1 MAERKEAEDE
11 FNPRHRIVGA
21 VILVALAVIFLPM
34 VLNDE
39 PPPTGTAP
47 VVETPVADTRI
58 AGVPPADDATPAVTD
73 HDLPAAP
80 SRITR
85 IVTVPVDPVATTS
98 RPERPGDAP
107 STKPAATVAQ
117 PASPVTGIEPSR
129 TEPQPAPAPAPV
141 AGPSTKTPVAARPP
155 TTHGGWIVQV
165 GVFSQADN
173 ARRLQERLKAKGYA
187 VTLDP
192 PGVPKGKTVRVEVGP
207 YKDQAAARSAAAR
220 IQRDFDINGIVR
232 SQ

>member
-39 PPPTGTAP
+39 PPTGTEP
-47 VVETPVADTRI
+47 VVETPVADTRVT
-58 AGVPPADDATPAVTD
+58 GVPPADETTPEAAD
-73 HDLPAAP
+73 RDLPVAAP
-80 SRITR
+80 RSTR
-85 IVTVPVDPVATTS
+85 IVTVPVEPVTTTP
-98 RPERPGDAP
+98 RPERPVDAP
-107 STKPAATVAQ
+107 AARLAPVVTPSQ
-117 PASPVTGIEPSR
+117 SPVARAE
-129 TEPQPAPAPAPV
+129 PAPAPLANTSKKPAV
-141 AGPSTKTPVAARPP
+141 ATPSTAVT
-155 TTHGGWIVQV
+155 GGWVIQV

-192 PGVPKGKTVRVEVGP
+192 PGTPKGKTVRVEVGP
-207 YKDQAAARSAAAR
+207 YKDQAAAKSAAAR
-220 IQRDFDINGIVR
+220 IERDFAIQGIVR
-232 SQ
+232 SR

>member
-21 VILVALAVIFLPM
+21 VILVALAVIVLPM

-39 PPPTGTAP
+39 PPIATEP
-47 VVETPVADTRI
+47 VLETPAAEPRTS
-58 AGVPPADDATPAVTD
+58 GVLPVDEPVPAVTD
-73 HDLPAAP
+73 RDLPVAP
-80 SRITR
+80 SRSTR
-85 IVTVPVDPVATTS
+85 IVTVPVDPITTAA

-107 STKPAATVAQ
+107 SAKPAPAVPATGV
-117 PASPVTGIEPSR
+117 EPSR
-129 TEPQPAPAPAPV
+129 TAPPPAA
-141 AGPSTKTPVAARPP
+141 STKTSVATPPVATRS
-155 TTHGGWIVQV
+155 GWIVQV

-192 PGVPKGKTVRVEVGP
+192 PGASRGKTVRVEVGP
-207 YKDQAAARSAAAR
+207 YKDQAAAKSAAAR

>member
-39 PPPTGTAP
+39 PPPTGTTP
-47 VVETPVADTRI
+47 VVETPVADTRMS
-58 AGVPPADDATPAVTD
+58 GMPPADDAAPAVTD
-73 HDLPAAP
+73 RDLPVAP
-80 SRITR
+80 SRSTR
-85 IVTVPVDPVATTS
+85 IVTVPVDSVATVPRPERSGDALSAKPAPVAPSAGPVAT
-98 RPERPGDAP
+98 
-107 STKPAATVAQ
+107 
-117 PASPVTGIEPSR
+117 IEPSR
-129 TEPQPAPAPAPV
+129 IEPQPSPAPV
-141 AGPSTKTPVAARPP
+141 AGTSKKAPVAARP
-155 TTHGGWIVQV
+155 TTTSSGWIVQV

-192 PGVPKGKTVRVEVGP
+192 PGAPKGKTVRVEVGP
-207 YKDQAAARSAAAR
+207 YKDQAAAKSAAAR